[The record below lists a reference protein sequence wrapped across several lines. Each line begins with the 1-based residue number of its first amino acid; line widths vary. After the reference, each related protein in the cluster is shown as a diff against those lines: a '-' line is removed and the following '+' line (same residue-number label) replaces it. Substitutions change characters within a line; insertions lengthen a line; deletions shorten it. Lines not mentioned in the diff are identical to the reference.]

1 MTELTEV
8 MWVGHHTK
16 EMTIRL
22 DEKAIKKVNE
32 SVYLGNMIT

>member
-8 MWVGHHTK
+8 MGGGHHTK
-16 EMTIRL
+16 ETDIRL
-22 DEKAIKKVNE
+22 DEKAIKRVNE